1 MGLQKYEKKRSFEKT
16 PEPKGG
22 KAGSGALRFVVQKH
36 DASRL
41 HYDFRLEM
49 DGVLKSW
56 AIPKGPSTDPS
67 VRRLAVQ
74 VEDHPY
80 AYKDFEGTIPEGNY
94 GAGTV
99 IIWDEGEYEPIT
111 PAKGKKA
118 QEKELLNELRDG
130 SLKIILHGQ
139 KLKGEFALVRAGGM
153 GDNAWLL
160 IKHRDAEASSRDIT
174 KDNKSVRTGEPLA
187 PRHRGK
193 KKPAADESGE
203 DPPPVV
209 PMLATL
215 TDAPFDREGWS
226 FEIKW
231 DGYRALCFRD
241 GAKTE
246 LRSRNDQ
253 SFNERFYAIYDAVAA
268 WDIRAVVDGEI
279 VVADENGVSHFND
292 LQHWHSKEDGP
303 LYYYVFDLLWL
314 NGRSLLNRPLSE
326 RQELLRSLIPPRGPI
341 RMGIVVETS
350 GLSFYQAAQKLGLE
364 GIMAK
369 RMDSLYRPGTRS
381 KDWLKMKI
389 QQRQEVVIAGYTR
402 KRDSP
407 RSFSSLLLALREKGQ
422 WRYAGKVG
430 TGFSD
435 AFQKELL
442 SKLKPRDTSPL
453 SGPLTGG
460 AALPPHT
467 EIVWTEPERVA
478 EINYTEITP
487 DGVFRHPS
495 FVALRDDKRPANVQP
510 ETATKSMKPSF
521 LPDENDAKV
530 RVGKRTLSF
539 SNLNKKYWPDLTKR
553 DLLNYY
559 HEVAPFLLPY
569 LKDRPLSLN
578 RYPNGISGKMFLQKD
593 VSGQVP
599 DWLHTL
605 PYHPEDDPDAD
616 KHFAMADDEASLLYL
631 VNMGT
636 IDPHPWSSTAS
647 RPDHPTWCIIDI
659 DPDKQTY
666 DQVVETALAV
676 RDILSE
682 YGIESYPKTSG
693 ATGMH
698 VYLPLAGKYTYEQS
712 RTLAEYIAS
721 RVHER
726 LPDFT
731 TLERSVKARKGKLYI
746 DYLQNRPQATVA
758 PPYIVRPRPGAPVS
772 TPLHWDE
779 VRKGLDPARFHLR
792 NTLDRLRQTG
802 DLFAPVL
809 KKGADLRRLLE
820 TGKE

>member
-1 MGLQKYEKKRSFEKT
+1 MGLRKYKQKRSFGQT
-16 PEPKGG
+16 PEPQGG
-22 KAGSGALRFVVQKH
+22 KPTKTGLRFVVQKH

-56 AIPKGPSTDPS
+56 AVPKGPSTDPA

-94 GAGTV
+94 GAGNV
-99 IIWDEGEYEPIT
+99 IIWDEGEYEPVT
-111 PAKGKKA
+111 PADSKKA
-118 QEKELLNELRDG
+118 REKELLTQLHEG

-139 KLKGEFALVRAGGM
+139 KLKGEFALVRASGM
-153 GDNAWLL
+153 GENAWLL
-160 IKHRDAEASSRDIT
+160 IKHRDAEARRRDIT
-174 KDNKSVRTGEPLA
+174 REDKSVRSHRPLV
-187 PRHRGK
+187 PRRK
-193 KKPAADESGE
+193 KQEDDGPKEDPLPAA
-203 DPPPVV
+203 

-226 FEIKW
+226 FEVKW

-241 GAKTE
+241 GAETE

-253 SFNERFYAIYDAVAA
+253 SFNERFYPIYEAA
-268 WDIRAVVDGEI
+268 GKWDVRAVVDGEI
-279 VVADENGVSHFND
+279 VVADDNGVSHFNR
-292 LQHWHSKEDGP
+292 LQHWRAETDGP
-303 LYYYVFDLLWL
+303 LHYYVFDLLWL
-314 NGRSLLNRPLSE
+314 DGQSLLELPLSE
-326 RQELLRSLIPPRGPI
+326 RQERLRRIVPADGPI
-341 RMGIVVETS
+341 RMGIVVETN
-350 GLSFYQAAQKLGLE
+350 GLAFYEAAKKLGLE

-381 KDWLKMKI
+381 KDWLKIKI

-407 RSFSSLLLALREKGQ
+407 RRFSSLLLALRDGGQ

-435 AFQKELL
+435 ALQKDLI
-442 SKLKPRDTSPL
+442 SRLKPRKTSPFPTPL
-453 SGPLTGG
+453 SGGSALTS
-460 AALPPHT
+460 HT
-467 EIVWTEPERVA
+467 EVVWTEPRLVA
-478 EINYTEITP
+478 EITFTEITP

-495 FVALRDDKRPANVQP
+495 FISLRDDKQPTDVQP
-510 ETATKSMKPSF
+510 DNTAQPMKTAF
-521 LPDENDAKV
+521 LPESNDADV
-530 RVGKRTLSF
+530 RVGRRTLSF
-539 SNLNKKYWPDLTKR
+539 SNLHKKYWPDITKR

-559 HEVAPFLLPY
+559 HEVAPYLLPY

-578 RYPNGISGKMFLQKD
+578 RYPDGISGKMFLQKD
-593 VSGQVP
+593 VTGKVP
-599 DWLHTL
+599 GWLPTL
-605 PYHPEDDPDAD
+605 LYHPDDEPEAD
-616 KHFAMADDEASLLYL
+616 KHFALANDEAALLFL

-647 RPDHPTWCIIDI
+647 RPDNPTWCIIDI

-666 DQVVETALAV
+666 DQVVETALTV

-758 PPYIVRPRPGAPVS
+758 TPYVVRPRPGAPVS

-779 VRKGLDPARFHLR
+779 VRKGLDPRQFQLR
-792 NTLDRLRQTG
+792 NTPDRLRETG

-809 KKGADLRRLLE
+809 KKGADFRRLLADND
-820 TGKE
+820 